1 VDSEVIQRHHTVKDT
16 MGADVNATNIWVH
29 RFEITKPKSS
39 SAMENV
45 TILSG
50 RMVAIRKYT
59 LEVTIFEKG
68 ITYDHM
74 RNAHGKL

>member
-1 VDSEVIQRHHTVKDT
+1 
-16 MGADVNATNIWVH
+16 MGADVNPTNIWVQ
-29 RFEITKPKSS
+29 RFEITKQKSS

-45 TILSG
+45 TILVG
-50 RMVAIRKYT
+50 IRKYSV
-59 LEVTIFEKG
+59 EVTIFEKG